1 MRKKYTISLLALMG
15 MIILILDTKTALCGA
30 SDGIELCLR
39 TVIPSLFPL
48 CMLSTLLTSTPIG
61 TSFPPMRILCRLLH
75 TSPTGASIF
84 LSGILGGYPM
94 GAQGIATACR
104 EGRLDQN
111 EGRRLLAFCNNA
123 GPAFLFGIGAK
134 LFDGTKLCFLAWG
147 IQLISAIIVAA
158 MTPGRETKQQI
169 VAKFSSISISSAM
182 SKSIKTMA
190 MVCGWVI
197 LFRVLIHYLA
207 VWILWWV
214 SDSIQILIFGLLEIS
229 NGCIFLSNLQ
239 SQAHRFLLF
248 TTFLSFGGLCV
259 TMQTYSVVSDCNLN
273 FRHYLMG
280 KITQTAITFLLAYFC
295 LIFFP
300 STEEISIGVVLP
312 MICILT
318 IIGYRFFVKKQKKD
332 SIPMLVG
339 V

>member
-1 MRKKYTISLLALMG
+1 MRSKYTIPLLTLLG

-48 CMLSTLLTSTPIG
+48 CMLSTLLTNTPID

-75 TSPTGASIF
+75 TSPAGVSIF

-94 GAQGIATACR
+94 GAQGIAAACK

-123 GPAFLFGIGAK
+123 GPAFLFGIGAT

-147 IQLISAIIVAA
+147 IHLLSAIIVAA
-158 MTPGRETKQQI
+158 MTPGRQTRQQI
-169 VAKFSSISISSAM
+169 VAKFSSISISNAL

-207 VWILWWV
+207 VWVLWWIP
-214 SDSIQILIFGLLEIS
+214 DSIQILIFGLLEIS
-229 NGCIFLSNLQ
+229 NGCVLLSNLQ
-239 SQAHRFLLF
+239 SPAHRFLFF

-280 KITQTAITFLLAYFC
+280 KITQTAITFLLAYICQF
-295 LIFFP
+295 LFPPAERISLSFIFP
-300 STEEISIGVVLP
+300 IL
-312 MICILT
+312 CIF
-318 IIGYRFFVKKQKKD
+318 IIFGYRIFVKKQKKD